1 MLEREEGSPPKETRN
16 HLYRSSSSSSS
27 WGTGEEW
34 MEWDDPVEKWK
45 NTRQLEKKSTK
56 HLTFVVLVAVV
67 AVVCE

>member
-1 MLEREEGSPPKETRN
+1 MLEREEGSPPNETRN
-16 HLYRSSSSSSS
+16 HLYRSSSSS
-27 WGTGEEW
+27 WGSVDEE

-56 HLTFVVLVAVV
+56 HLTFVAVV